1 MFVSNKKTTKLQ
13 LRVASQSTIRTA
25 SGREL
30 VVAEIKTNKP
40 IPPASHGTVR
50 LRGKLQ

>member
-1 MFVSNKKTTKLQ
+1 MFVSSKKSAR
-13 LRVASQSTIRTA
+13 LRLRIASQSTIRTA